1 MNIYHINA
9 HISFEYLSLQTSAW
23 NRPKISNTPCLIR
36 KWTEGQKFKTLV
48 WAQAFSQKFEERL
61 PRNIHFC
68 AACILQLDLC
78 NVSFHL
84 VQYTLSGAWNAT
96 VMGICRIRLAQ
107 IKTCSKCAQ
116 LIEIQ
121 LRTEV
126 HKCDSGRFRKGSFWD
141 EHLIWSDR
149 SVTVVCPRISI
160 HVIYLSASGW
170 YIWAG
175 NGWQLAV
182 WNTTKFTRLLQ
193 NSRCWREPEKVGPA
207 SISQPLPIW
216 VLSVTGDA
224 PFLRNTS
231 GCGSQQKTSP
241 SKRFKKTC
249 QLGSTNLN
257 PAAERQVHKLQLHI
271 LEFFG
276 FFPLPGPVFNGFL
289 RRQKGLGPSKLV
301 HCLVTLQLS
310 SPLTASPH
318 ANPKLTLINIT

>member
-9 HISFEYLSLQTSAW
+9 HISFEYLSLQTRAW
-23 NRPKISNTPCLIR
+23 NRPKIS
-36 KWTEGQKFKTLV
+36 KHHVWFGSGQKARSSKPWV

-61 PRNIHFC
+61 RRNIHFC

-216 VLSVTGDA
+216 VLSVAGDA
-224 PFLRNTS
+224 PFIRNTS
-231 GCGSQQKTSP
+231 GYGSKQKTSP

-257 PAAERQVHKLQLHI
+257 PAAERQVRRTP
-271 LEFFG
+271 EYG
-276 FFPLPGPVFNGFL
+276 ARANGFAASPL
-289 RRQKGLGPSKLV
+289 AHAPYSGAFRVLPPFSANF
-301 HCLVTLQLS
+301 QLS
-310 SPLTASPH
+310 PEAAKRTW
-318 ANPKLTLINIT
+318 TL